1 MMRLDEN
8 RVGRDLRVVAAMASG
23 RWYSLDRPAF
33 VGAGR
38 KKQMDA
44 REGTSSQI
52 RGNRMCRLLLVGP
65 RVIDNDIVGGSQVQ
79 FEQMVSALRGR
90 GRVHVG
96 AVISTARPL
105 SNRTRVGKLLLDAK
119 AFLETVVGAWRQ
131 APAVD
136 LIVWYVSDRGAIL
149 SGGFVWL
156 VCAVRRRPLCIRF
169 YGGDFDA
176 QLASSRAIW
185 RFIAT
190 RTFLKA
196 DLLLFETK
204 RLTAV
209 VGASFRAAWHPSTRD
224 TPRRRL
230 SYRKSCRRLLF
241 LSVLDPA
248 KGLPELMEAAL
259 RFPPSVRLSVFGFQV
274 PGFDVRTID
283 TVPNVVY
290 GGPVAPPCVPAILET
305 HDALVLPTRYAGEGY
320 PGVVIEAFQMGLPV
334 IVTRH
339 AALQELVTDGKDGLC
354 VAVGSVDAIVEAVVR
369 MCSDDRL
376 FCQLRRGAL
385 ETGRRYRNDRAAAQ
399 IEGFCGRV
407 AARARDA
414 AEPP

>member
-52 RGNRMCRLLLVGP
+52 RGNRMCPPFARGATGHRQRYRRRLASPVSS
-65 RVIDNDIVGGSQVQ
+65 RW
-79 FEQMVSALRGR
+79 SALCGVAAGSMWAPSSAR
-90 GRVHVG
+90 RVHC
-96 AVISTARPL
+96 
-105 SNRTRVGKLLLDAK
+105 RTGHGSGSCSWDAK

-209 VGASFRAAWHPSTRD
+209 VGASFRAAWHPSTRGHA
-224 TPRRRL
+224 TP
-230 SYRKSCRRLLF
+230 
-241 LSVLDPA
+241 P
-248 KGLPELMEAAL
+248 
-259 RFPPSVRLSVFGFQV
+259 
-274 PGFDVRTID
+274 
-283 TVPNVVY
+283 
-290 GGPVAPPCVPAILET
+290 
-305 HDALVLPTRYAGEGY
+305 
-320 PGVVIEAFQMGLPV
+320 
-334 IVTRH
+334 
-339 AALQELVTDGKDGLC
+339 
-354 VAVGSVDAIVEAVVR
+354 AVV
-369 MCSDDRL
+369 
-376 FCQLRRGAL
+376 
-385 ETGRRYRNDRAAAQ
+385 
-399 IEGFCGRV
+399 
-407 AARARDA
+407 
-414 AEPP
+414 